1 MFILIIQMKRRPST
15 RDYFSGEKNKVRIK
29 CHMDVKKKCVS
40 VGERFSHQGVGQ
52 LNASISHT
60 SVEE

>member
-1 MFILIIQMKRRPST
+1 MKRRPST